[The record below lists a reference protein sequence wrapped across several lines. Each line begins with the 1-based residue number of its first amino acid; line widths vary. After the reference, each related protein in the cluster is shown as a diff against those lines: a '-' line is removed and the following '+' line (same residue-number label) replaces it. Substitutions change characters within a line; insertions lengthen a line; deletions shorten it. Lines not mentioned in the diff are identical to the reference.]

1 MEITD
6 FRVRIFKFPPA
17 TVQLIPQTNGTLRS
31 IPGAERIARVA
42 EVTTDEGVTGMCIC
56 NQHLQNWEPQVHA
69 LLIGEDP
76 RRIEYLWFKL
86 FGGTHRKRCTKGEW
100 VRAIGYVDMALWDL
114 YGKITKQPVHR
125 LLGGFRDQV
134 PVYAAGGYYQQGKT
148 AEELGKELAGFVDLG
163 YHHVKMKVGAWVFGV
178 SMKEDVRRV
187 KAVRDAI
194 GDDIELMVDANN
206 AWTAKN
212 AIRFIN
218 AVQRYEPYWFEEPV
232 MPDDY
237 SGSIEVKN
245 ATDILVASGENEY
258 SHFGARDLINARCI
272 DVLQIDPGVCGGFT
286 PIMKAAALAE
296 TEHIWFAPH
305 GGHVLG
311 AIPVA
316 AVPNGLIVES
326 YPASKWRPFVPIDAS
341 QPDQVLIE
349 EPNPINKG
357 QITMHQG
364 PGIGYKLNEEV
375 AQVYEINP
383 RRPNTTPAKQKP
395 LKQYGDLLLRQANL
409 KGSWM

>member
-6 FRVRIFKFPPA
+6 FRVRIFKFPPT

-31 IPGAERIARVA
+31 IPGAERSTRIA
-42 EVTTDEGVTGMCIC
+42 EITTDESITGMCIC
-56 NQHLQNWEPQVHA
+56 NQHLQNWEQQVRT
-69 LLIGEDP
+69 LLLGEDP
-76 RRIEYLWFKL
+76 GCIEYLWFKL

-125 LLGGFRDQV
+125 LLGGFRDKV
-134 PVYAAGGYYQQGKT
+134 PVYAAGGYYQKGKT
-148 AEELGKELAGFVDLG
+148 AEELGNELAGFVDQG
-163 YHHVKMKVGAWVFGV
+163 YQHVKMKVGAWVFGV
-178 SMKEDVRRV
+178 SMKEDIRRV

-194 GDDIELMVDANN
+194 GDDIELMLDANN

-218 AVQRYEPYWFEEPV
+218 AVERYEPYWFEEPV

-237 SGSIEVKN
+237 TGSIEVKN
-245 ATDILVASGENEY
+245 ATTTLVASGENEY
-258 SHFGARDLINARCI
+258 THFGARDLINARCI

-286 PIMKAAALAE
+286 PVIKAAAMAE

-326 YPASKWRPFVPIDAS
+326 YPVSKWRPLVPIDS
-341 QPDQVLIE
+341 NQPKQVLIE
-349 EPNPINKG
+349 EPNPISKG

-364 PGIGYKLNEEV
+364 PGIGYVLHENV
-375 AQVYEINP
+375 AQSYEVNP
-383 RRPNTTPAKQKP
+383 RRPNLTPGKQKP
-395 LKQYGDLLLRQANL
+395 IKQYGDLLIRQANL
-409 KGSWM
+409 RDSWM